1 MIIYNKTIWENN
13 KTPINADNL
22 QKIED
27 GIEYLFDINRG
38 VPEAENL
45 RVQAE
50 VKREQQEGLRKSNE
64 VDRNRKVN
72 ESISKMESISSSIQT
87 NIANKVKEVDSKL
100 NNKISEADNKILD
113 IEDRFLYLTSSQQQS
128 AEVLDARLGLDGTR
142 YTSLKERI
150 DSIETS
156 PYILFEEVEG

>member
-27 GIEYLFDINRG
+27 GIEYLFDINRE

-50 VKREQQEGLRKSNE
+50 TKRELQESLRKSNE
-64 VDRNRKVN
+64 VDRDRRVDEN
-72 ESISKMESISSSIQT
+72 ISKMNSEK
-87 NIANKVKEVDSKL
+87 ANMLSALDNNFEAVDNKL
-100 NNKISEADNKILD
+100 NTKLSE
-113 IEDRFLYLTSSQQQS
+113 IE
-128 AEVLDARLGLDGTR
+128 
-142 YTSLKERI
+142 K
-150 DSIETS
+150 
-156 PYILFEEVEG
+156 

>member
-27 GIEYLFDINRG
+27 GIEYLFDINRE

-72 ESISKMESISSSIQT
+72 ESISKMESVSSSIQT
-87 NIANKVKEVDSKL
+87 NIANKVKEVDSRL
-100 NNKISEADNKILD
+100 NNKI
-113 IEDRFLYLTSSQQQS
+113 
-128 AEVLDARLGLDGTR
+128 
-142 YTSLKERI
+142 
-150 DSIETS
+150 
-156 PYILFEEVEG
+156 

>member
-1 MIIYNKTIWENN
+1 MSLSYETTNWENG
-13 KTPINADNL
+13 KTVLKAEHL
-22 QKIED
+22 RKIEK
-27 GIEYLFDINRG
+27 GITDII
-38 VPEAENL
+38 AENY
-45 RVQAE
+45 AIYTDE
-50 VKREQQEGLRKSNE
+50 DTRKSNE
-64 VDRNRKVN
+64 VDRNRKVT
-72 ESISKMESISSSIQT
+72 ESISKMESVSSSIQT
-87 NIANKVKEVDSKL
+87 NIDNKVKEVDSRL

>member
-27 GIEYLFDINRG
+27 GIEYLFDINRE

-64 VDRNRKVN
+64 VDRNRKVT
-72 ESISKMESISSSIQT
+72 ESISKMESVSSSIQT
-87 NIANKVKEVDSKL
+87 NIDNKVKEID
-100 NNKISEADNKILD
+100 NKISEADNKILD

>member
-1 MIIYNKTIWENN
+1 MALSYEVTNWENG
-13 KTPINADNL
+13 KTVLKAEHL
-22 QKIED
+22 RKIEK
-27 GIEYLFDINRG
+27 GITDIIS
-38 VPEAENL
+38 END
-45 RVQAE
+45 AIYTDE
-50 VKREQQEGLRKSNE
+50 DTRKSNE
-64 VDRNRKVN
+64 VDRNRKVT
-72 ESISKMESISSSIQT
+72 ESISKMESVSSSIQT

>member
-27 GIEYLFDINRG
+27 GIEYLFDINRE

-50 VKREQQEGLRKSNE
+50 TKRELQESLRKSNE

-128 AEVLDARLGLDGTR
+128 AEVLDERLGLDGTR

>member
-1 MIIYNKTIWENN
+1 MALSYEVTNWENG
-13 KTPINADNL
+13 KTVLRAEHL
-22 QKIED
+22 RKIEK
-27 GIEYLFDINRG
+27 GITDIIS
-38 VPEAENL
+38 END
-45 RVQAE
+45 AIYTDE
-50 VKREQQEGLRKSNE
+50 DTRKSNE

-72 ESISKMESISSSIQT
+72 ESISKMESVSSSIQT

>member
-1 MIIYNKTIWENN
+1 MALSYEVTNWENG
-13 KTPINADNL
+13 KTVLKAEHL
-22 QKIED
+22 RKIEK
-27 GIEYLFDINRG
+27 GITDII
-38 VPEAENL
+38 AEND
-45 RVQAE
+45 AIYKDE
-50 VKREQQEGLRKSNE
+50 DTRKSNE

-87 NIANKVKEVDSKL
+87 NIANKVKEVDSRL

>member
-1 MIIYNKTIWENN
+1 MALSYEVTNWENG
-13 KTPINADNL
+13 KTVLKAEHL
-22 QKIED
+22 RKIEK
-27 GIEYLFDINRG
+27 GITDIIS
-38 VPEAENL
+38 END
-45 RVQAE
+45 AIYTDE
-50 VKREQQEGLRKSNE
+50 DTRKSNE

>member
-1 MIIYNKTIWENN
+1 MKYIIE
-13 KTPINADNL
+13 
-22 QKIED
+22 
-27 GIEYLFDINRG
+27 
-38 VPEAENL
+38 
-45 RVQAE
+45 
-50 VKREQQEGLRKSNE
+50 EQQEGLRKSNE

>member
-1 MIIYNKTIWENN
+1 MALNYETTNWENG
-13 KTPINADNL
+13 KTVLRAEHL
-22 QKIED
+22 RKIEK
-27 GIEYLFDINRG
+27 GITDIIS
-38 VPEAENL
+38 END
-45 RVQAE
+45 AIYKDE
-50 VKREQQEGLRKSNE
+50 DTRKSNE

-72 ESISKMESISSSIQT
+72 ETISKMESISSSIQT
-87 NIANKVKEVDSKL
+87 NIANKVEEVDSRL

>member
-1 MIIYNKTIWENN
+1 MALNYETTNWENG
-13 KTPINADNL
+13 KTVLRAEHL
-22 QKIED
+22 RKIEK
-27 GIEYLFDINRG
+27 GITDII
-38 VPEAENL
+38 AEND
-45 RVQAE
+45 AIYKDE
-50 VKREQQEGLRKSNE
+50 DTRKSNE

-72 ESISKMESISSSIQT
+72 ETISKMESISSSIQT
-87 NIANKVKEVDSKL
+87 NIANKVKEVDSRL

>member
-1 MIIYNKTIWENN
+1 MALNYETTNWENG
-13 KTPINADNL
+13 KTVLRAEHL
-22 QKIED
+22 RKIEK
-27 GIEYLFDINRG
+27 GITDII
-38 VPEAENL
+38 AEND
-45 RVQAE
+45 AIYKDE
-50 VKREQQEGLRKSNE
+50 DTRKSNE

-72 ESISKMESISSSIQT
+72 ETISKMESISSSIQT
-87 NIANKVKEVDSKL
+87 NIANKVKEVDNKL

>member
-1 MIIYNKTIWENN
+1 
-13 KTPINADNL
+13 
-22 QKIED
+22 
-27 GIEYLFDINRG
+27 
-38 VPEAENL
+38 
-45 RVQAE
+45 
-50 VKREQQEGLRKSNE
+50 
-64 VDRNRKVN
+64 
-72 ESISKMESISSSIQT
+72 MESISSSIQT

>member
-1 MIIYNKTIWENN
+1 MALNYETTNWENG
-13 KTPINADNL
+13 KTVLRAEHL
-22 QKIED
+22 RKIEK
-27 GIEYLFDINRG
+27 GITDII
-38 VPEAENL
+38 AEND
-45 RVQAE
+45 AIYKDE
-50 VKREQQEGLRKSNE
+50 DTRKSNE

>member
-1 MIIYNKTIWENN
+1 MALNYETTNWENG
-13 KTPINADNL
+13 KTVLKAEHL
-22 QKIED
+22 RKIEK
-27 GIEYLFDINRG
+27 GITDII
-38 VPEAENL
+38 AENY
-45 RVQAE
+45 AIYTDE
-50 VKREQQEGLRKSNE
+50 DTRKSNE
-64 VDRNRKVN
+64 VDRNRKVT
-72 ESISKMESISSSIQT
+72 ESISKMESVSSSIQT
-87 NIANKVKEVDSKL
+87 NIDNKVKEID
-100 NNKISEADNKILD
+100 NKISEADNKILD

>member
-1 MIIYNKTIWENN
+1 MALNYETTNWENG
-13 KTPINADNL
+13 KTVLRAEHLRN
-22 QKIED
+22 IEK
-27 GIEYLFDINRG
+27 GITDII
-38 VPEAENL
+38 AEND
-45 RVQAE
+45 AIYTDE
-50 VKREQQEGLRKSNE
+50 DTRKSNE
-64 VDRNRKVN
+64 VDRNRKVT
-72 ESISKMESISSSIQT
+72 ESISKMESVSSSIQT
-87 NIANKVKEVDSKL
+87 NIDNKVKEID
-100 NNKISEADNKILD
+100 NKISEADNKILD

>member
-1 MIIYNKTIWENN
+1 MALNYETTNWENG
-13 KTPINADNL
+13 KTVLRAEHL
-22 QKIED
+22 RKIEK
-27 GIEYLFDINRG
+27 GITDII
-38 VPEAENL
+38 AEND
-45 RVQAE
+45 AIYKDE
-50 VKREQQEGLRKSNE
+50 DTRKSNE

-72 ESISKMESISSSIQT
+72 ETISKMESISSSIQT